1 MSEPQSLGDV
11 IRERRLVLGFSAGQL
26 AMRLRSTAAVVRTW
40 ERGHE
45 PVPEDAFAGLADLLG
60 LAEADLRA
68 LQPAMEGEAEQ
79 LPDDAAP
86 EPIAVVVPAV
96 DGEAS
101 EEVPAVQADDSA
113 EPDQDDEPES
123 VDDAEEPPA
132 VAAAASAESVASA
145 DEPAEESPDEP
156 GPASNGKGAS
166 GVVGHAPGMDID
178 TGLLEAPTEAIEPV
192 RPARAAATATRLRRR
207 VRPPRIAP
215 EPHHDPSV
223 TPEVEPTATE
233 VDGSVPAWLGP
244 IMVLFDPSKRYL
256 YWARWIGTA
265 IGLYILFRIL
275 GFSLGELV
283 DAVGDFWDS
292 FRTPEG
298 PEAESAVTSLGPLG

>member
-1 MSEPQSLGDV
+1 MSEPQPLGDV

-45 PVPEDAFAGLADLLG
+45 PVPDEAFAGLADLLG

-68 LQPAMEGEAEQ
+68 LQPVMEDESEE
-79 LPDDAAP
+79 LPDESAP
-86 EPIAVVVPAV
+86 EPVAAVVPAAEV
-96 DGEAS
+96 EAS
-101 EEVPAVQADDSA
+101 EEVSAVQADDVDESD
-113 EPDQDDEPES
+113 EDEEPE
-123 VDDAEEPPA
+123 DEEEPPEV
-132 VAAAASAESVASA
+132 VAEETDEGTASADASAEESS
-145 DEPAEESPDEP
+145 DEPS
-156 GPASNGKGAS
+156 PASNGNGAS
-166 GVVGHAPGMDID
+166 GVVGHAMGMDID

-192 RPARAAATATRLRRR
+192 RPARAATATRLRRR

-215 EPHHDPSV
+215 EPQHDPSV